1 MTGTPEGSPRRHDT
15 AAATPG
21 AGRKT
26 RRRTMDELHGSLEA
40 AWEAVNE
47 VARLVEELH
56 RTRGHGRLR

>member
-1 MTGTPEGSPRRHDT
+1 
-15 AAATPG
+15 
-21 AGRKT
+21 
-26 RRRTMDELHGSLEA
+26 MDELHGSLEA